1 MHAFRAWSRVIWTK
15 AIWRPIWRPELD
27 HKVGIF
33 VKKSISQKLKKS
45 KKFSFRNSPL
55 TRQHSISLNGT
66 NSKDIRSRVSEM
78 FYQRPK
84 HARLV
89 SCQCDATVLSTTVWR
104 KPFSKE
110 MTFWWYLKQN
120 WTTQMSNSRY
130 IASMEM
136 QDLNTNLV
144 SLWVTAVNLQGTV
157 LLHFETILKH
167 AERLDYEIQDILYGN
182 AWFERECESF
192 EGLWV
197 NLAFYRESDT
207 AGAIKTS
214 VSIYKSWNWM
224 ISICV
229 WDYQVKNNYQV
240 TCSRCNRFR

>member
-45 KKFSFRNSPL
+45 KKFSFRNSPF
-55 TRQHSISLNGT
+55 TRQHNISLNGT

-78 FYQRPK
+78 FYQQPK

-144 SLWVTAVNLQGTV
+144 SLWVTAQSTSKEPYFCILKLFWSTLKDLTMKFKIYCTEMHDLSENVNLSRVCG
-157 LLHFETILKH
+157 
-167 AERLDYEIQDILYGN
+167 
-182 AWFERECESF
+182 
-192 EGLWV
+192 
-197 NLAFYRESDT
+197 
-207 AGAIKTS
+207 
-214 VSIYKSWNWM
+214 SI
-224 ISICV
+224 
-229 WDYQVKNNYQV
+229 
-240 TCSRCNRFR
+240 